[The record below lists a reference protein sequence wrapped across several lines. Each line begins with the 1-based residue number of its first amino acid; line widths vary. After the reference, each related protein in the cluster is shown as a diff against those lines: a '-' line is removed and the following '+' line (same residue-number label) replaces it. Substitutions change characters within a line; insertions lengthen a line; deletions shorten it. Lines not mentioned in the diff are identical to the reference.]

1 LRFDLKFKICNLKL
15 IRRLYEKAQ
24 NIYRRWCPR
33 QSRPAGC
40 GVVIIDENNK
50 IVARYKKYL
59 GEQTNNFAEY
69 SAVILALAEAK
80 KMPLC
85 QGLEIE
91 VLMDS
96 ELAVKQLNREYKVKN
111 QELAKLFVKIYNLQH
126 SFKRVSFSH
135 VPREM
140 NRQAD
145 LLVNQVIDEAMK

>member
-1 LRFDLKFKICNLKL
+1 MHKKIK
-15 IRRLYEKAQ
+15 
-24 NIYRRWCPR
+24 IYTDGGARGNPG
-33 QSRPAGC
+33 PAGC
-40 GVVIIDENNK
+40 GAVIIDENNK
-50 IVARYKKYL
+50 IVAQYKKYL

-126 SFKRVSFSH
+126 SFKLVNFFH

-145 LLVNQVIDEAMK
+145 LLVNEVIDEAMK

>member
-1 LRFDLKFKICNLKL
+1 MKKLK
-15 IRRLYEKAQ
+15 
-24 NIYRRWCPR
+24 IYTDGGARGNPG
-33 QSRPAGC
+33 PAGC

>member
-1 LRFDLKFKICNLKL
+1 MKKLK
-15 IRRLYEKAQ
+15 
-24 NIYRRWCPR
+24 IYTDGGARGNPG
-33 QSRPAGC
+33 PAGC

-135 VPREM
+135 LPREM

>member
-1 LRFDLKFKICNLKL
+1 MKKLK
-15 IRRLYEKAQ
+15 
-24 NIYRRWCPR
+24 IYTDGGARGNPD
-33 QSRPAGC
+33 PAGC